1 MAEGK
6 VKWFNTRKG
15 YGFISTDDGKD
26 IFVHYSNIASDGYKT
41 LAEGDP
47 VTFDVVDG
55 EKGPRAENV
64 VPKSAPKTESAPKRK
79 PPKSKAASEDEQAP
93 EGEEVLETESAP
105 KAKAATKR
113 KPPKAKVAEET
124 EEAPEAE
131 EAPES
136 EEALESESDSENQ

>member
-64 VPKSAPKTESAPKRK
+64 VPKSAPKSESAPKTKAAPKRK
-79 PPKSKAASEDEQAP
+79 PPKSKAASEDEEAA
-93 EGEEVLETESAP
+93 EGEEVLE
-105 KAKAATKR
+105 
-113 KPPKAKVAEET
+113 
-124 EEAPEAE
+124 
-131 EAPES
+131 
-136 EEALESESDSENQ
+136 SESDAETQ

>member
-26 IFVHYSNIASDGYKT
+26 IFVHYSNIAADGYKT

-64 VPKSAPKTESAPKRK
+64 VPKGAAKSGPAPKT
-79 PPKSKAASEDEQAP
+79 D
-93 EGEEVLETESAP
+93 SAP
-105 KAKAATKR
+105 KAKAAPRR
-113 KPPKAKVAEET
+113 KPPKAKAAEET
-124 EEAPEAE
+124 EEAVEDEE
-131 EAPES
+131 EAQEEES
-136 EEALESESDSENQ
+136 AAADE

>member
-15 YGFISTDDGKD
+15 YGFIATDDGKD
-26 IFVHYSNIASDGYKT
+26 IFVHYSNIESEGYKT

-64 VPKSAPKTESAPKRK
+64 KGAPQSG
-79 PPKSKAASEDEQAP
+79 PPRAD
-93 EGEEVLETESAP
+93 SAP
-105 KAKAATKR
+105 KAKAAPRR
-113 KPPKAKVAEET
+113 KPAPKAEEDAPVDEDEET
-124 EEAPEAE
+124 AEDEEDTE
-131 EAPES
+131 
-136 EEALESESDSENQ
+136 DQ

>member
-64 VPKSAPKTESAPKRK
+64 VPKSAPKTESAPKTKAAPKAKAAPKRK
-79 PPKSKAASEDEQAP
+79 SAKAKAASEDEEAA
-93 EGEEVLETESAP
+93 EDEETAESEESP
-105 KAKAATKR
+105 
-113 KPPKAKVAEET
+113 ET
-124 EEAPEAE
+124 EEV
-131 EAPES
+131 
-136 EEALESESDSENQ
+136 LESESDSENQ

>member
-26 IFVHYSNIASDGYKT
+26 IFVHYSNITSDGYKT

-64 VPKSAPKTESAPKRK
+64 VPKSAPKTEPAPKTESAPKTKPAPKRK
-79 PPKSKAASEDEQAP
+79 SAKKSKAASEDK
-93 EGEEVLETESAP
+93 ET
-105 KAKAATKR
+105 
-113 KPPKAKVAEET
+113 AETAET
-124 EEAPEAE
+124 EEAPEDE
-131 EAPES
+131 EV
-136 EEALESESDSENQ
+136 LESESDSENQ

>member
-41 LAEGDP
+41 LVEGDP

-64 VPKSAPKTESAPKRK
+64 VPKSAPKSKPAPKTESAPKTKAAPKRK
-79 PPKSKAASEDEQAP
+79 PLKTKAASEDEETA
-93 EGEEVLETESAP
+93 EDEE
-105 KAKAATKR
+105 
-113 KPPKAKVAEET
+113 AEET
-124 EEAPEAE
+124 EEAPEAEESPEAE

>member
-26 IFVHYSNIASDGYKT
+26 IFVHYSNIESEGYKT

-47 VTFDVVDG
+47 VSFDVVDG

-64 VPKSAPKTESAPKRK
+64 VLKGGAKSKPAPRGDAAPKAKSAPKRK
-79 PPKSKAASEDEQAP
+79 
-93 EGEEVLETESAP
+93 SAP
-105 KAKAATKR
+105 KA
-113 KPPKAKVAEET
+113 EEDAPVDEDEELAPED
-124 EEAPEAE
+124 EEAAE
-131 EAPES
+131 DE
-136 EEALESESDSENQ
+136 